1 MLGGEIHLRERRKY
15 RLPVR
20 DGPLTPGERIIW
32 LAELSGRG
40 DHLFPVPGV
49 VVAVAGRRVT
59 IAVQAFGGETVRRVV
74 RPDRL
79 LPQPE

>member
-1 MLGGEIHLRERRKY
+1 MRDRPKY

-32 LAELSGRG
+32 LAQLSGRG
-40 DHLFPVPGV
+40 DHLFPVPGIV
-49 VVAVAGRRVT
+49 IAVADRRVT
-59 IAVQAFGGETVRRVV
+59 IAVKAFGGKTVRRIV

-79 LPQPE
+79 LPRSESHHDS